1 MLVGGR
7 GSATERYSAP
17 DLQHRDAVEVKPWLY
32 QEWDSLPETWDWQ
45 MIAKAR
51 KKRHWMV
58 RSVHILHRRTFVH
71 AYTITEK
78 RPVR

>member
-32 QEWDSLPETWDWQ
+32 QEWDSLPETWD
-45 MIAKAR
+45 
-51 KKRHWMV
+51 
-58 RSVHILHRRTFVH
+58 
-71 AYTITEK
+71 
-78 RPVR
+78 